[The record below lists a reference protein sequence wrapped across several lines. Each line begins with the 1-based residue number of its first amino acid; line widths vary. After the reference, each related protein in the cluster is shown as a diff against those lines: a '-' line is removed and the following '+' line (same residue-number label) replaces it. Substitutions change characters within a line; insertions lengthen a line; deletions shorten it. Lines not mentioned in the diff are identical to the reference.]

1 MRLFS
6 LFHLLCERGGEA
18 DGTISLDV
26 KPHARPDCVRWP
38 SSDPSPPQAQG
49 GFRPAQ
55 RDPGQAGPGPG
66 APGAGAGA
74 YGGGQS
80 AVPGSHGL
88 GKVQDLR
95 SQGLPALPELNAQP
109 AFPQPQGDL
118 PNPGDF
124 NFPESVGTS
133 ADDAIPMGGGFADEP
148 LGAPDHDFL
157 DGGAFPDGGGDLSA
171 DLVSEPP
178 RRGPAVDD
186 GFDAMDAGFG
196 LDEGA
201 APPRRDGGDVGDEF
215 NIDQIDEG
223 LGGANVLDQ
232 DLDARAAEGGAPKV
246 KIKRKRSNRLRIALA
261 VIPLLAIGG
270 GLLSLTPLGPYGA
283 YAISDA
289 LNADDYAQRLASFRQ
304 ASQEQLGV
312 DTASEATALLQRAQ
326 AEQAEMT
333 RFTPMKSYTAYLAFQ
348 KALRFG
354 ADGATLAVGR
364 QLLNELP
371 PDTAGV
377 MFELAKAAQAAADG
391 QTSAA
396 QSMVTALAPR
406 LPNDVDLAVLAGEI
420 ALDAGDKDAAT
431 KWNDAVAA
439 GKSARTLYGLAR
451 ALEAADQHDEAQ
463 KTAEQVLKLSK
474 DHAGARTLLATALW
488 KKSRKDPKAIEM
500 LQEVTKKGPV
510 QQAASRYELVDA
522 HSLLGDIYLS
532 QSKMTAAEKAFNSAL
547 KLDPKSE
554 RALVG
559 NGELFYQAGRYAE
572 ALGRFKA
579 AFQVNPNNV
588 HAAVGRAK
596 SKLAL
601 EQAKEAKQ
609 ELLAFAKT
617 SKHPLVGYWLGQAH
631 LSLGE
636 RDEAE
641 KAYRAAIKTSE
652 THPDV
657 VFPYVALAD
666 LLDARDNRAEAEE
679 VLAEATEKLP
689 KSAALYNAKGD
700 VALKAGRIEEA
711 KREFNK
717 ALEIEPDNSGS
728 RFRLGV
734 AHRRAGEY
742 ELASKRFDEVS
753 SDDPEFPGLALER
766 GLLFEDTGNTDQALK
781 MYADALQKAP
791 DDIDLKLRVASTQVI
806 SGHPEKALPHLNQV
820 IAKRPRSAEVNH
832 FLGRAKL
839 LVGENPQDALRYLEQ
854 AVRADP
860 NQAAYHLYVAWA
872 ANESGQPGVAQD
884 AIDKALEIDKNLGDA
899 YWQKGVL
906 LQKQGR
912 TLDALEELEIA
923 LEKNPT
929 RYEAYA
935 TMARCFIDQ
944 SNLGKAE
951 EAWRKAIEG
960 NKWRPEWQFRLGKI
974 LMDRGAKDEA
984 APFLRRAVDLLEER
998 KQTPAWLWNANWLLG
1013 ESLRRSDPKRA
1024 LKAYKEFLR
1033 LSTSENAYRP
1043 DAEKAVDELEE
1054 RP

>member
-1 MRLFS
+1 RAF
-6 LFHLLCERGGEA
+6 EA
-18 DGTISLDV
+18 S
-26 KPHARPDCVRWP
+26 
-38 SSDPSPPQAQG
+38 
-49 GFRPAQ
+49 
-55 RDPGQAGPGPG
+55 
-66 APGAGAGA
+66 
-74 YGGGQS
+74 
-80 AVPGSHGL
+80 
-88 GKVQDLR
+88 
-95 SQGLPALPELNAQP
+95 
-109 AFPQPQGDL
+109 
-118 PNPGDF
+118 
-124 NFPESVGTS
+124 
-133 ADDAIPMGGGFADEP
+133 
-148 LGAPDHDFL
+148 
-157 DGGAFPDGGGDLSA
+157 
-171 DLVSEPP
+171 
-178 RRGPAVDD
+178 
-186 GFDAMDAGFG
+186 
-196 LDEGA
+196 
-201 APPRRDGGDVGDEF
+201 
-215 NIDQIDEG
+215 
-223 LGGANVLDQ
+223 
-232 DLDARAAEGGAPKV
+232 
-246 KIKRKRSNRLRIALA
+246 
-261 VIPLLAIGG
+261 
-270 GLLSLTPLGPYGA
+270 
-283 YAISDA
+283 
-289 LNADDYAQRLASFRQ
+289 
-304 ASQEQLGV
+304 
-312 DTASEATALLQRAQ
+312 
-326 AEQAEMT
+326 
-333 RFTPMKSYTAYLAFQ
+333 
-348 KALRFG
+348 
-354 ADGATLAVGR
+354 
-364 QLLNELP
+364 
-371 PDTAGV
+371 
-377 MFELAKAAQAAADG
+377 
-391 QTSAA
+391 
-396 QSMVTALAPR
+396 
-406 LPNDVDLAVLAGEI
+406 
-420 ALDAGDKDAAT
+420 
-431 KWNDAVAA
+431 
-439 GKSARTLYGLAR
+439 
-451 ALEAADQHDEAQ
+451 DQHDEAI
-463 KTAEQVLKLSK
+463 KTAEQVLQLSK
-474 DHAGARTLLATALW
+474 NHAGARTLLAMARW
-488 KKSRKDPKAIEM
+488 KKSRKDPKAIEL

-510 QQAASRYELVDA
+510 QEAASRYELVDA
-522 HSLLGDIYLS
+522 YSLLGDIYLS

-579 AFQVNPNNV
+579 AFQVNPKNV

-601 EQAKEAKQ
+601 EQAKEAKT

-631 LSLGE
+631 LALGE

-641 KAYRAAIKTSE
+641 KAYRAAIKNNP

-657 VFPYVALAD
+657 VYPYVALAD
-666 LLDARDNRAEAEE
+666 LLDARNKRAEAEE
-679 VLAEATEKLP
+679 ILAEATEKLP

-717 ALEIEPDNSGS
+717 ALEIEPDNSAS

-742 ELASKRFDEVS
+742 ELAAKRFDEVS
-753 SDDPEFPGLALER
+753 AADPEFPGLALER
-766 GLLFEDTGNTDQALK
+766 GLLFEDTGNTEQALK

-806 SGHPEKALPHLNQV
+806 SGHPEKALPLLKQI

-839 LVGENPQDALRYLEQ
+839 LVGESPQDALRYLET
-854 AVRADP
+854 AVRSDP

-884 AIDKALEIDKNLGDA
+884 AIEKALEIDKNLGDA

-923 LEKNPT
+923 LQKNPT

-935 TMARCFIDQ
+935 TMARCYVDQ
-944 SNLGKAE
+944 SNLAKAE

-1013 ESLRRSDPKRA
+1013 EALRNSDPKRA

-1043 DAEKAVDELEE
+1043 DAEKAVEELEE